1 MVSADEVHVG
11 DLVRV
16 LAGEAI
22 PVDGTIV
29 EGQTSVNESIL
40 TGEPIPVE
48 KRPGDAVSSGTI
60 SQFGTF
66 DMRAERV
73 GEDSAIRRMVA
84 LVRSADAGNI
94 IVIVNSALLLRWSRP
109 RDTVFFQ
116 RKERIGSGS
125 QA

>member
-1 MVSADEVHVG
+1 MHVG

-48 KRPGDAVSSGTI
+48 KRPGDAVSSWDLSAKAPMILPNLT
-60 SQFGTF
+60 T
-66 DMRAERV
+66 RA
-73 GEDSAIRRMVA
+73 
-84 LVRSADAGNI
+84 
-94 IVIVNSALLLRWSRP
+94 
-109 RDTVFFQ
+109 
-116 RKERIGSGS
+116 
-125 QA
+125 